1 MIRKVTASPAVI
13 VGVPETVVPLTAYTL
28 LTTSPLTSV
37 TEAELVS
44 ATVLAVGARLA

>member
-13 VGVPETVVPLTAYTL
+13 VGVPETLVPFTAYTL

-37 TEAELVS
+37 TEAELMSV
-44 ATVLAVGARLA
+44 TVLAVGASVA